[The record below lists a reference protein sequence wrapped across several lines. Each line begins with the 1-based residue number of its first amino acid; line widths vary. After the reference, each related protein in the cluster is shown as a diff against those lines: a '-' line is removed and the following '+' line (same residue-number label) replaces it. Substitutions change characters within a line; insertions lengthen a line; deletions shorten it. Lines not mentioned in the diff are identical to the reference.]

1 MELRFLCFCFIK
13 LYASCSGWD
22 NDVEIQVLFAF
33 ILISVEDE
41 YRQKGE
47 VREAVANG
55 GQY

>member
-47 VREAVANG
+47 AREALANG

>member
-33 ILISVEDE
+33 ILISVE
-41 YRQKGE
+41 
-47 VREAVANG
+47 N
-55 GQY
+55 

>member
-13 LYASCSGWD
+13 LHASCSGWD

-47 VREAVANG
+47 TQEAVANG

>member
-13 LYASCSGWD
+13 LYASCNGWD

-47 VREAVANG
+47 TQEAVANG

>member
-13 LYASCSGWD
+13 LYAICSGRN

-41 YRQKGE
+41 YRQKGKTQ
-47 VREAVANG
+47 EAVANG

>member
-1 MELRFLCFCFIK
+1 MELCFLCFCFIK
-13 LYASCSGWD
+13 LYASCSGRD

-41 YRQKGE
+41 CKQKGE
-47 VREAVANG
+47 TREAVANG

>member
-47 VREAVANG
+47 TQEAVANC

>member
-47 VREAVANG
+47 KQEAVANG

>member
-47 VREAVANG
+47 TQEAVANG
-55 GQY
+55 GHY